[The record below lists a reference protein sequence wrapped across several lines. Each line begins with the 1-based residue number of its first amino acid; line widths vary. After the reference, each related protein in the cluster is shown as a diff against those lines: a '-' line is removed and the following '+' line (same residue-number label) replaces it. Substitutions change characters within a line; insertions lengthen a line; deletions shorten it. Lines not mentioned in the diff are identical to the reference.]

1 MNRIELTLEQKIGQM
16 IMAGFPSTKYDAHI
30 EELIREYYIGN
41 IDLFSRNIGSVKET
55 ADLLCKIQSDM
66 VKYNK
71 IPAFIG
77 TDQEGGSVSRIRD
90 RAVLFPCNMA
100 FAAAGIPHSTWRQGA
115 ITGEML
121 RMVGINLNIA
131 PVLDVNN
138 NPENPIISTRS
149 YGDDPE
155 EVARLGCAYIE
166 GLQHSCV
173 VATAKHFPGHGD
185 TNIDTHLEMPC
196 VPYGRERLEKIELY
210 PFRKAIEA
218 GVDAIMTAHIVF
230 PALDGGNRPATISYA
245 VLTEL
250 LRGQLGFKGLIITDC
265 IEMKAV
271 LDNYGVEKTSVE
283 AIKAGADMLC
293 ISHTLDYQIRSAKA
307 IKKAVLNGEIS
318 EARIDESVERILQ
331 MKEKYKLTQNLYP
344 DVLKL
349 ERFFINKPAV
359 PLASDVSRKSITL
372 IRDVNSLL
380 PVKGGNILSIS
391 AEPASAMC
399 VEDGKAPRNSFSDA
413 VTENLGGEGIVIPQ
427 NPDNGLMD
435 EICRK
440 CTGRDVIILGLYNCR
455 VNPGQIELFN
465 KIRHENT
472 NIIAVLLKSPY
483 DARYLDNGATC
494 IAAYEYS
501 ALSISSVI
509 EVLAGGPAYGRLPV
523 SVKPSM

>member
-1 MNRIELTLEQKIGQM
+1 MNKIQLTLEQKVGQM
-16 IMAGFPSTKYDAHI
+16 IMAGFPSTKQDAHI
-30 EELIREYYIGN
+30 EKLIREYNIGN
-41 IDLFSRNIGSVKET
+41 IDLFSRNIGSVKEL
-55 ADLLCKIQSDM
+55 ADLLGKIQSEM

-90 RAVLFPCNMA
+90 QAVLFPCNMA
-100 FAAAGIPHSTWRQGA
+100 FAAADIPHSTWRQGA
-115 ITGEML
+115 ITGDML
-121 RMVGINLNIA
+121 RMLGINLNIA

-138 NPENPIISTRS
+138 NPENPIIGTRS

-155 EVARLGCAYIE
+155 KVARLGCAYIE

-185 TNIDTHLEMPC
+185 TNIDTHLDMPC
-196 VPYGRERLEKIELY
+196 VPYGRARLEKIELY

-218 GVDAIMTAHIVF
+218 GVDAMMTAHIIF
-230 PALDGGNRPATISYA
+230 PAFDRENRPATISYA

-250 LRGQLGFKGLIITDC
+250 LRAQLGFKGLIITDC

-318 EARIDESVERILQ
+318 ETRIDESVERILQ
-331 MKEKYKLTQNLYP
+331 MKEKYRLTQNLYP
-344 DVLKL
+344 DMQKL
-349 ERFFINKPAV
+349 ERFFSEKPAV
-359 PLASDVSRKSITL
+359 SLAA
-372 IRDVNSLL
+372 
-380 PVKGGNILSIS
+380 VKGRDILSIS
-391 AEPASAMC
+391 AEPVSVMC
-399 VEDGKAPRNSFSDA
+399 VEDGKTLQSPFSDA
-413 VTENLGGEGIVIPQ
+413 VREKLGGESIIIPQ
-427 NPDNGLMD
+427 NPDKELMD
-435 EICRK
+435 EICRR
-440 CTGRDVIILGLYNCR
+440 CMGRDAIIFGLHYCR
-455 VNPGQIELFN
+455 VNPGQVELFN
-465 KIRHENT
+465 KIRHENP

-483 DARYLDNGATC
+483 DIRQLSDDVTC

-501 ALSISSVI
+501 PLSISSVM

-523 SVKPSM
+523 SIYCEKAVRNKTMG